1 MRLRKLVRRVREES
15 REPLSMI
22 QFALD
27 ELRTL
32 EIEDAEVREKVG
44 VLACGFIQDLETAA
58 AGLYRFTSQVV
69 AAKEHPSE
77 YKAVVEAEKAFEAVE
92 EEIGVTADFMLEVE
106 DGPEFQC

>member
-1 MRLRKLVRRVREES
+1 MKLRKLVRRVREES

-32 EIEDAEVREKVG
+32 DVEDAEVRERVG
-44 VLACGFIQDLETAA
+44 VLALGFIHDLETAA
-58 AGLYRFTSQVV
+58 AELSRFTGQVV

-92 EEIGVTADFMLEVE
+92 EEMVVTADFMLEMD